1 MGYSWPGVLVDVRGA
16 SGRTGRFFHPAVV
29 PRPHFIQFSLRP
41 SVVYYVFLIWLVSF
55 SRYLNKPSV
64 CLAASRTQGL
74 CAFLWSLLRFRGER
88 LFNTVT

>member
-29 PRPHFIQFSLRP
+29 QRPHFIQFSLRP

-55 SRYLNKPSV
+55 SRYVNKP
-64 CLAASRTQGL
+64 
-74 CAFLWSLLRFRGER
+74 ER
-88 LFNTVT
+88 LPCSEPHPRFVCFLVGSTAI